1 MNCPKCGEN
10 IGAYKYCPFCGATI
24 EQNSSSESIT
34 PPSDQP
40 AASTDKQ
47 MKKRRFSPAVI
58 FLCCILVVG
67 IVFAALMVLG
77 SIQNYPDKIISA
89 VKEGQTEQAVLLYSE
104 NVEGNEKEEEQVKE
118 RLISHAQSIEKD
130 FKDKKISYQDAEDQ
144 FDAIKEIRII
154 GDIRTIQDNVDKL
167 HKSRMAYQTGLEYLN
182 NNDYE
187 NAIDNLKNVIEL
199 DDNYQDAQDKISA
212 SSKIYIEELTKSIED
227 FMKQEK
233 YLEALNAAKKGLS
246 LFPDTAALTVAK
258 EDCQKHYDQQ
268 VAQNKA
274 KKIEEAKQSQL
285 IPVTDCRIEVQSTD
299 MKSLY
304 PDMICAIVQ
313 NNSDKTI
320 DYLELSFIGFDEN
333 GYPLKIE
340 GDIDFSGAAH
350 EKFAKGDALNI
361 MPGAKW
367 GENMGFKLSSNHRVK
382 TPMAC
387 VVKAKFYD
395 GSEWENPYYKYFKEE
410 YVGKPLN

>member
-10 IGAYKYCPFCGATI
+10 IGAYRYCPFCGTTV
-24 EQNSSSESIT
+24 EQSSYSENVT
-34 PPSDQP
+34 PSLDQP
-40 AASTDKQ
+40 ATLADEKT
-47 MKKRRFSPAVI
+47 KKRRLSPAVI
-58 FLCCILVVG
+58 ITCCVLAAV
-67 IVFAALMVLG
+67 IVFCALMALG
-77 SIQNYPDKIISA
+77 NIQNYPDKIISA

-104 NVEGNEKEEEQVKE
+104 NIEGNKKEEEQVKE

-130 FKDKKISYQDAEDQ
+130 FENKKISYQDAEDQ
-144 FDAIKEIRII
+144 LNTIMEIRII
-154 GDIRTIQDNVDKL
+154 GDVRTIQDNVDRL
-167 HKSRMAYQTGLEYLN
+167 HKSRVAYQTGLEYLKS
-182 NNDYE
+182 NDYE
-187 NAIDNLKNVIEL
+187 NAIDNLKNVIES
-199 DDNYQDAQDKISA
+199 DTNYQDAQDRINT
-212 SSKIYIEELTKSIED
+212 SSQKYIEELLKSIDD
-227 FMKQEK
+227 FKNQEK
-233 YLEALNAAKKGLS
+233 YLEALNAAKKGLT
-246 LFPDTAALTVAK
+246 LFPDTSTLMIAK
-258 EDCQKHYDQQ
+258 EDCQNLYDQQ

-274 KKIEEAKQSQL
+274 KKVEEAKQSQL
-285 IPVTDCRIEVQSTD
+285 IPVTDCKIKVQSTD

-304 PDMICAIVQ
+304 PDMICAIVK

-320 DYLELSFIGFDEN
+320 DYLEISFIGFDEN

-340 GDIDFSGAAH
+340 GDLDFSGAAL

-361 MPGAKW
+361 IPAASW
-367 GENMGFKLSSNHRVK
+367 GDDMGFKLISNHKVK